1 MKREYV
7 KPVIE
12 SEEFVANE
20 YVAAC
25 WWVTCN
31 PKWVDGLPQ
40 DLLNFHRGC
49 KGHSVRVG
57 ESEPELTRPDGAW
70 GDNWYYANINGYET
84 HHPVDSKDRT
94 SSEHPNASA

>member
-25 WWVTCN
+25 WWVTCA
-31 PKWVDGLPQ
+31 PTTISFLPQ
-40 DLLNFHRGC
+40 DPFGRHSAC

-57 ESEPELTRPDGAW
+57 ESEPELTRLDGAL
-70 GDNWYYANINGYET
+70 GNNWYRANINGKET
-84 HHPVDSKDRT
+84 HHPVTSQDRT

>member
-1 MKREYV
+1 M
-7 KPVIE
+7 IE

-31 PKWVDGLPQ
+31 PKRLQ
-40 DLLNFHRGC
+40 DLVNAHEDC
-49 KGHSVRVG
+49 KGYSVRVG
-57 ESEPELTRPDGAW
+57 ESEPVLTKGSELGSLVI
-70 GDNWYYANINGYET
+70 GDNWYYANINGKET
-84 HHPVDSKDRT
+84 HHPVDSQDRT